1 MIASDIL
8 YFVKGIFEGDSLSVL
23 LFILSVNPLSFLLHK
38 LQGYAFVKDKNY
50 HVTHDLFTDD
60 LKLYGSSI
68 ITSKKQLDLVTT
80 FSKDTGITFGDN
92 KCAYQEIQNGKLL
105 QCTNNLE
112 INQLSIKAMK
122 EGDTFKYLGIDENIS
137 YIGPINIELKRNI
150 ITK

>member
-38 LQGYAFVKDKNY
+38 LQGYAFVKGKNY
-50 HVTHDLFTDD
+50 HVTHDLFIDD

-80 FSKDTGITFGDN
+80 FPKDTGITFGDN

-150 ITK
+150 ITE

>member
-1 MIASDIL
+1 MIVSDIL

-38 LQGYAFVKDKNY
+38 LQGYACVKDKNY
-50 HVTHDLFTDD
+50 HATHDLFIDD

-68 ITSKKQLDLVTT
+68 ITTKKQLDLVTT

-105 QCTNNLE
+105 QCKSNLE

-137 YIGPINIELKRNI
+137 YVGPINIELKRNI
-150 ITK
+150 ITE